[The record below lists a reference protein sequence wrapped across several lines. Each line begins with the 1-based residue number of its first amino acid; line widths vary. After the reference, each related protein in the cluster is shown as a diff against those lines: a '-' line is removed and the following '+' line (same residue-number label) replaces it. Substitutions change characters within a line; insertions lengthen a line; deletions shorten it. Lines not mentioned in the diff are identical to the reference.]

1 MAEDSGSESVG
12 DIVADD
18 EAIDEVAEVVETVVA
33 AVAVERNEAEEVR
46 RKERQACARRL
57 TAVRGAA
64 GVSSSGSGSGLTVD
78 LKRIRSHQLGTRCLL
93 LESYTPLSSSSCT
106 VPSPVSERVE
116 RPRETK
122 DGAFE
127 FERTS
132 SSASSVVGGATRWP
146 SSGVVGTLRT
156 FLLFPSGWGAVLGRR
171 VRIMRGDDCA
181 LMSSAN
187 LDFARCAA
195 ETENRL
201 TSPPPRC

>member
-1 MAEDSGSESVG
+1 VAGDSGSESVG
-12 DIVADD
+12 DIAED
-18 EAIDEVAEVVETVVA
+18 DEVAEVAEVPETVVA
-33 AVAVERNEAEEVR
+33 TVAVERNEADEVR
-46 RKERQACARRL
+46 RKVRQACARRL
-57 TAVRGAA
+57 TAVRGAVGA
-64 GVSSSGSGSGLTVD
+64 SSSGSGSGLTVD

-106 VPSPVSERVE
+106 VPSPVNERVE

-127 FERTS
+127 ITS

-156 FLLFPSGWGAVLGRR
+156 FLLLPSGWAVAVLGRS
-171 VRIMRGDDCA
+171 VRIMRGDVCA

-187 LDFARCAA
+187 LVFARCAA
-195 ETENRL
+195 VTENRL
-201 TSPPPRC
+201 TSPPLRC